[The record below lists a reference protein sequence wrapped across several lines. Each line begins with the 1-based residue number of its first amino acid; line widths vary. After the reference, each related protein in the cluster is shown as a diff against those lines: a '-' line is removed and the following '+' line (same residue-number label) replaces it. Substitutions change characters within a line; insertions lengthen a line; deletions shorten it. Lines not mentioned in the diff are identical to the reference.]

1 MLESQLGQPHETES
15 LCTERG
21 FGIEILVR
29 GPIGQQV
36 PVGLTRVEGRTP
48 QLVDP
53 CGRHGVGNLGIG
65 AKRRGRD
72 PHARNVLGAAGLVL
86 EMAGG
91 TKSSAAGMPDS
102 RTDIS
107 ASLKGRFVQEPN
119 I

>member
-1 MLESQLGQPHETES
+1 MLESQLVQPHETES
-15 LCTERG
+15 LCTDKG
-21 FGIEILVR
+21 FGIKILVR
-29 GPIGQQV
+29 GPVREEVAI
-36 PVGLTRVEGRTP
+36 GLTRVESRTP
-48 QLVDP
+48 QLVHP